1 MPDSP
6 PIRVLLVDDEPGAR
20 ELLREFLDPHQA
32 VVVGE
37 AANGVEA
44 VDLIARHTPDL
55 VFLDVQMPGLTGFD
69 VVTRLPQPL
78 PHVVFATAF
87 DSFALRAFEAGA
99 VDYLLK
105 PFEQARFDQAF
116 ARAAAQI
123 ALRKRGDSADA
134 SPQLKATVDA
144 AQGAP
149 LTRLFVRMGER
160 ILPVLI
166 ADVVHAEASGDATT
180 LYTHDRTYVCGMGL
194 GDLET
199 RLPDGFARVHRSH
212 VIALDAIEQITSDGS
227 GGYVATL
234 RGGRE
239 VRISRTYAP
248 AIRDRI
254 Y

>member
-1 MPDSP
+1 MPDSA
-6 PIRVLLVDDEPGAR
+6 PIRVVLVDDEPPAR
-20 ELLREFLDPHQA
+20 ELLREFLEPHDA
-32 VVVGE
+32 VVVAE
-37 AANGVEA
+37 AGNGDQALV
-44 VDLIARHTPDL
+44 LIAQHEPDL

-69 VVTRLPQPL
+69 VVERLSAPL
-78 PHVVFATAF
+78 PHIVFATAF
-87 DSFALRAFEAGA
+87 DAFALRAFETGA

-105 PFEQARFDQAF
+105 PFEQARLDQAF

-123 ALRKRGDSADA
+123 ALRRKGGASEP
-134 SPQLKATVDA
+134 SPQLKATADA
-144 AQGAP
+144 AKGAP

-160 ILPVLI
+160 ILPVVI

-180 LYTHDRTYVCGMGL
+180 LHTHDRTYVCGMGL

-234 RGGRE
+234 RGNRT

>member
-1 MPDSP
+1 MPDLA

-20 ELLREFLDPHQA
+20 ELLREFLEPHDA
-32 VVVGE
+32 VVVAE
-37 AANGVEA
+37 AANGIEA
-44 VDLIARHTPDL
+44 VDLISQHAPDL

-69 VVTRLPQPL
+69 VVERLPEPL

-87 DSFALRAFEAGA
+87 DVFALRAFEAGA
-99 VDYLLK
+99 IDYLLK
-105 PFEQARFDQAF
+105 PFEQTRFDRAF

-123 ALRKRGDSADA
+123 ALRRRGDATDA
-134 SPQLKATVDA
+134 SPQLKTAVDA
-144 AQGAP
+144 AKGAP

-160 ILPVLI
+160 ILPVVV
-166 ADVVHAEASGDATT
+166 ADVIHAEASGDATT
-180 LYTHDRTYVCGMGL
+180 LYTADRTYVCGMGL

-234 RGGRE
+234 RGNRT

>member
-1 MPDSP
+1 MPDSA

-20 ELLREFLDPHQA
+20 ELLREFLDPHNA
-32 VVVGE
+32 LVVAE
-37 AANGVEA
+37 AANGIEA
-44 VDLIARHTPDL
+44 VDLIAQHAPDL
-55 VFLDVQMPGLTGFD
+55 VFLDVQMPGPTGLDVIDRLTE
-69 VVTRLPQPL
+69 PM

-87 DSFALRAFEAGA
+87 DAFALRAFEAGA

-123 ALRKRGDSADA
+123 ALRRKGDAGEP
-134 SPQLKATVDA
+134 SPQLKTAVDA
-144 AQGAP
+144 AKGAP

-160 ILPVLI
+160 ILPVVI

-180 LYTHDRTYVCGMGL
+180 LYTADRTYVCGMGL
-194 GDLET
+194 GDLEA

-227 GGYVATL
+227 GGYVASL

-254 Y
+254 W